1 MNRSIERQD
10 KSAHM
15 PLGVF
20 LRSELVG
27 TVTDQRED
35 PYGEEAVKR
44 IAAERGIEPWR
55 GFEVLTLCHLHP
67 TVSAVDCL
75 DCEPVE

>member
-1 MNRSIERQD
+1 MSSSLERQD
-10 KSAHM
+10 ASAHM

-20 LRSELVG
+20 LHGELVG
-27 TVTDQRED
+27 TVTDQRRD
-35 PYGEEAVKR
+35 PHGYEAVRR
-44 IAAERGIEPWR
+44 IAAERGIEIR

-75 DCEPVE
+75 DCEPVD

>member
-1 MNRSIERQD
+1 MNSSIERQD
-10 KSAHM
+10 ASAHM

-20 LRSELVG
+20 LNGQLIG
-27 TVTDQRED
+27 TVNHLDD
-35 PYGEEAVKR
+35 PYGEVAVKR
-44 IAAERGIEPWR
+44 IAAERGIEPR

-67 TVSAVDCL
+67 NVSAVDCL

>member
-1 MNRSIERQD
+1 MNRCIERQD
-10 KSAHM
+10 ASAHM

-20 LRSELVG
+20 LNDELVG
-27 TVTDQRED
+27 TVASQRDD
-35 PYGEEAVKR
+35 PYGEVAVQQ
-44 IAAERGIEPWR
+44 IADERGAEPR

-75 DCEPVE
+75 TCEPVE